1 MRGFSEGFKQPKP
14 KTIKRGAVG
23 NIAVSQ
29 VVNGST
35 LKITPPKGEY
45 DGVFSQIDIQN
56 YLTVL
61 GVKKVATMTGSIPAT
76 GSHDVT
82 GLGFTPTHILGEAI
96 NANGANSGVVQIG
109 YWANSAGY
117 TDSAGTRTL
126 NNQSLLLYPTSTG
139 VTTVAGY
146 AIPIADGVRFVSLP
160 SFNYNL
166 IAIG

>member
-1 MRGFSEGFKQPKP
+1 MRGFSEGFNQPKR
-14 KTIKRGAVG
+14 KTIKRGNVG
-23 NIAVSQ
+23 NIAISQ
-29 VVNGST
+29 IVNGST

-45 DGVFSQIDIQN
+45 DGVFSQVDIQS
-56 YLTVL
+56 YLTAL

-82 GLGFTPTHILGEAI
+82 GLGFTPTHILGECI
-96 NANGANSGVVQIG
+96 NSVGANSGVVQLG
-109 YWANSAGY
+109 YWANTAGY

-126 NNQSLLLYPTSTG
+126 NNQSLLLYPNSTG
-139 VTTVAGY
+139 VTSVAGY
-146 AIPIADGVRFVSLP
+146 AMPIADGVRFVGLP